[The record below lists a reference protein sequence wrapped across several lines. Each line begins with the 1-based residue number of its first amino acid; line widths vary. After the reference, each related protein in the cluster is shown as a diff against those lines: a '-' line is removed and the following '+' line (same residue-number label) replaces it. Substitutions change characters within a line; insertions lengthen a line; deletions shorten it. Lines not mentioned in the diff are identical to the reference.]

1 MSLHL
6 TVRCDR
12 SGPTGLCRAALQTS
26 TDDEPEAIDIATH
39 AGWDMGGDGADLCP
53 NCATTE
59 TEGAT
64 R

>member
-12 SGPTGLCRAALQTS
+12 SGPTGLCQQSLQTG

-39 AGWDMGGDGADLCP
+39 AGWDMGGDGVDHCP
-53 NCATTE
+53 NHAP
-59 TEGAT
+59 
-64 R
+64 

>member
-12 SGPTGLCRAALQTS
+12 SGPTGLCRETLQTH
-26 TDDEPEAIDIATH
+26 TDDEPEAIDIATR
-39 AGWDMGGDGADLCP
+39 AGWDMGSDGTDNCP
-53 NCATTE
+53 HHAQE
-59 TEGAT
+59 RT